1 MLIQMNLSEEEIR
14 APGYKRFRALNPM
27 IQKRLHAV
35 YLKAKLGLSNAFI
48 GEVPD
53 ARRNSVDTWIAGYR
67 EGGLKG
73 LTTLNYRKRESELTC
88 YGEEFSEEMIPNVA
102 AFSQK
107 KRKKEKAGCFFVMR
121 RILYWLHS
129 FVKHGA

>member
-1 MLIQMNLSEEEIR
+1 MQYAYSNEFIR
-14 APGYKRFRALNPM
+14 
-27 IQKRLHAV
+27 
-35 YLKAKLGLSNAFI
+35 
-48 GEVPD
+48 
-53 ARRNSVDTWIAGYR
+53 RRNPGARLQKISGIESNDSKKIAC
-67 EGGLKG
+67 GLFKGQKG
-73 LTTLNYRKRESELTC
+73 LTTLNYRKRESELAC
-88 YGEEFSEEMIPNVA
+88 YGEEIKSKFSEEMIPNVA